1 MAGFGIDPCANASY
15 DGPVMPERDAR
26 VAAIRRIF
34 RVAGVAIAA
43 SVVALALCAVYA
55 FHIEPRWLK
64 VRQIS
69 VSENPTARVVH
80 ISDIHHKGDRRYLE
94 GVVDRISAIDADLVC
109 LTGDLV
115 EDVAYLPECLE
126 ILSGI
131 QKPVFGVPGNHDHL
145 GLACDREI
153 RAALRAGGGDWLIE
167 TNVVVLAGAMEI
179 VGSAGR
185 AARIPRQGAAGRK
198 RILLTH
204 YPDTADE
211 VPPGSFDLIL
221 AGHTHGGQVRIPLL
235 DRPVLGDM
243 AAPRDRG
250 LFRVG
255 AGPLYVNP
263 GIGTFLAP
271 VRFACRPEIT
281 VIAF

>member
-1 MAGFGIDPCANASY
+1 MRLI
-15 DGPVMPERDAR
+15 
-26 VAAIRRIF
+26 
-34 RVAGVAIAA
+34 
-43 SVVALALCAVYA
+43 
-55 FHIEPRWLK
+55 
-64 VRQIS
+64 
-69 VSENPTARVVH
+69 H
-80 ISDIHHKGDRRYLE
+80 ISDIHHEGDRRYLE
-94 GVVDRISAIDADLVC
+94 RVVDRINAIGADLVC

-115 EDVAYLPECLE
+115 EDAAYLPECLE

-131 QKPVFGVPGNHDHL
+131 RGPVFGVPGNHDHL

-153 RAALRAGGGDWLIE
+153 RRAFRAGGGDWLIE
-167 TNVVVLAGAMEI
+167 TNVVAMGGALEI

-185 AARIPRQGAAGRK
+185 AAGVPRGSANAGRK

-221 AGHTHGGQVRIPLL
+221 AGHTHGGQVRIPVL

-243 AAPRDRG
+243 AAPYDRG
-250 LFRVG
+250 LFRTA

-263 GIGTFLAP
+263 GIGTFL
-271 VRFACRPEIT
+271 VRVRLACRPEIT
-281 VIAF
+281 VVAL